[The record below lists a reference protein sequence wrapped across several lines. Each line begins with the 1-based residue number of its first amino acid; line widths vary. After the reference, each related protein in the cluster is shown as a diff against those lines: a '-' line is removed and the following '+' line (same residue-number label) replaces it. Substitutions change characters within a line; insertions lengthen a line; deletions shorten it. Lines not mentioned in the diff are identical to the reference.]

1 MWRRLVVGEQVGRAE
16 AERDESAAQLELS
29 RCAVIYHHGH
39 THAVVPTM
47 IDASTGLS
55 P

>member
-29 RCAVIYHHGH
+29 RCAVIMVHHGH
-39 THAVVPTM
+39 TMATPWPRPRGGADD
-47 IDASTGLS
+47 I
-55 P
+55 